1 MMRTILVPLAQG
13 LAGEPALQAA
23 LAVAKRM
30 NSHIRA
36 MFVRPEPET
45 HNRSCPRRSV
55 TKAERGRQDRQ
66 STRPLPGRP
75 PPRAPR
81 QRRPQQVDDDRSR
94 RQHEQPKRRGFTG
107 REDVHCQ
114 TDEDKEFDR
123 PRAGA

>member
-45 HNRSCPRRSV
+45 LMSYLPILPMVGAAAGV
-55 TKAERGRQDRQ
+55 TRDAVEKEGQQAAEAARVSFD
-66 STRPLPGRP
+66 
-75 PPRAPR
+75 AW
-81 QRRPQQVDDDRSR
+81 RSR
-94 RQHEQPKRRGFTG
+94 QKLPEAPVEGSATSARCFGSG
-107 REDVHCQ
+107 INAV
-114 TDEDKEFDR
+114 
-123 PRAGA
+123 